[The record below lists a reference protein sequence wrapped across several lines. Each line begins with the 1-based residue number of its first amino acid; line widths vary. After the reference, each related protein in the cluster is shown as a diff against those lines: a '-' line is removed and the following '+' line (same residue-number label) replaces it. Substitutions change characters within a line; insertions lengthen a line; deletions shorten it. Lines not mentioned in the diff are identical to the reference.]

1 MRSLAVVVVSDN
13 DLVDAKMVAVLAVE
27 TKTVDGIVAVVLA
40 VVDTSVVVVSSVT
53 NRIVVAVVIV
63 AEWVAVVAIVID
75 DRSVAQEVA
84 DDRLAE
90 REVVEELNAE
100 TSVELVLV
108 DETQADSEEVA
119 AGLFVVVMV
128 LVDGMWAG
136 VQYWVDEQRVVK
148 DKIVVGKTLEVDYR
162 SFVQVKLDENSLDT
176 IGYISAAHTL
186 RAVLAEV
193 RKAWMVFQN
202 VMQIQFDMNVD

>member
-53 NRIVVAVVIV
+53 NRIVV